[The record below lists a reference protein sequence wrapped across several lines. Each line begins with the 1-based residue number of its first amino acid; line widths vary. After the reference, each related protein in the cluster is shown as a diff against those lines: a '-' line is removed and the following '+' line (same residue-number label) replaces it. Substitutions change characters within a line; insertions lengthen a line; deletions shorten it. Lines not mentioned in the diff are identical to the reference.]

1 MVKPD
6 LLHQEI
12 CQQPEVLA
20 RAVREESGRAETL
33 ARAIRE
39 RAVPFAVIAGRGS
52 SDNAALYARYVLE
65 IVAGLPVS
73 LAAPSVFTLY
83 RRPPRLDGALVVGV
97 SQSGRS
103 PDICRVVM
111 EGRRQGAVTLAV
123 VNDRDSP
130 LAREAEHVL
139 LCHAGPELS
148 VPATKTY
155 TAQLTLFALLA
166 AHLAGD
172 QRLMKAIGSLPD
184 QVARTLELEGE
195 VQSFVQRYRYMER
208 CIVIGRGYNMA
219 TAMEVA
225 LKIKETS
232 YVLAEPYSV
241 ADFLHGPIALV
252 EPGFPVLM
260 VAPSGATLDNLLGIA
275 RDLRDKKA
283 ELIVLSDRQ
292 EALDLATRGLRMPAG
307 IPEELSPVPYAV
319 AGQLFAYHLAL
330 AKGLEP
336 AAPRSLKKVT
346 TTF

>member
-12 CQQPEVLA
+12 FQQPEVLD
-20 RAVREESGRAETL
+20 RVVREESGRAEAL

-39 RAVPFAVIAGRGS
+39 RGIPFAVIAGRGS

-123 VNDRDSP
+123 VNDPDSP
-130 LAREAEHVL
+130 LARVAEHVL

-172 QRLMKAIGSLPD
+172 QGLMKAIASIPD
-184 QVARTLELEGE
+184 RVARTLRLESE
-195 VQSFVQRYRYMER
+195 VQGFVQRYRYMER

-219 TAMEVA
+219 TAMEVG

-260 VAPSGATLDNLLGIA
+260 VAPDGATFDNLLDIA

-283 ELIVLSDRQ
+283 ELIVFSDRR
-292 EALDLATRGLRMPAG
+292 EALDLATRGLRMPSS
-307 IPEELSPVPYAV
+307 ILEELSPVPYAV

-346 TTF
+346 TTL